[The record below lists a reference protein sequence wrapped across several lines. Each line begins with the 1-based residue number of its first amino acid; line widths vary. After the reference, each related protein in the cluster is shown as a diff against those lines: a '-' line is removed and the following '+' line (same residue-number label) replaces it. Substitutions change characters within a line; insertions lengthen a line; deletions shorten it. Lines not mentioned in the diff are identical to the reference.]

1 MNMRAVVIAD
11 NMGIA
16 LEVINTSMDNDEMAE
31 YTLDLVKQILQH
43 RSRLL
48 DKTCRF
54 QEVRRDP
61 NEQNTKHFTQPYHNP
76 ALEEKLEELA
86 QYSLSVVKQ
95 VRHDL

>member
-1 MNMRAVVIAD
+1 MRAVVIAD

-31 YTLDLVKQILQH
+31 YTLDLVNQILHH

-54 QEVRRDP
+54 QEVRRYP
-61 NEQNTKHFTQPYHNP
+61 NEQNTKHLFSPTTTLP
-76 ALEEKLEELA
+76 LRK
-86 QYSLSVVKQ
+86 SLKSW
-95 VRHDL
+95 RNIP